1 MDNEQTTTPQEKPTL
16 GQLWQDIKKHK
27 KLYYKVLSIAFIV
40 SAIIMLSIP
49 NYYKC
54 TVMLAPEIPGG
65 NKGTSGLASLASSFG
80 VNLGSASAGADAIMP
95 NLYPDLMNSVAFRA
109 SLFPVKVQEEDGD
122 TAMTYYD
129 YLENYQRLPWWS
141 AGMKAVGNGIS
152 AVISSFFD
160 QEKKASDK
168 VNPFRLTKEQ
178 MKIVET
184 MQKKV
189 VCDVDKKTFVI
200 TIDVTDQ
207 DPLIA
212 ATMADS
218 VQTRLQDFITDYR
231 TRKARV
237 DLAYNQKLYKEAQER
252 YEKARVKSAAYSDAN
267 RHAIFADKQSE
278 RTKLENE
285 MQLQYRAYSQI
296 AAQLQMAEAKV
307 QEDTPAFTT
316 LQPATV
322 PVKKTGPKR
331 FVNCLLLVFLAF
343 IVTTIY
349 VWKKSGNLENFLTYL
364 RKDSHKD
371 LDEKDL
377 LKALVELSV
386 TNSPTPSGE
395 NNTK

>member
-1 MDNEQTTTPQEKPTL
+1 MDNEQKETPQEQPTL

-27 KLYYKVLSIAFIV
+27 KLYYKVLSITFFV
-40 SAIIMLSIP
+40 SAVITLSIP

-109 SLFPVKVQEEDGD
+109 SLFPVKVQQEDGD

-129 YLENYQRLPWWS
+129 YLENHQRLPWWS
-141 AGMKAVGNGIS
+141 VGMKTVGDGILS
-152 AVISSFFD
+152 VINSVLGN
-160 QEKKASDK
+160 EKEISDK
-168 VNPFRLTKEQ
+168 VNPFRLTKNQ
-178 MKIVET
+178 MKIVEK
-184 MQKKV
+184 MEKKV
-189 VCDVDKKTFVI
+189 VCDVDNKTYVI

-218 VQTRLQDFITDYR
+218 VQVRLQNFITDYR

-237 DLAYNQKLYKEAQER
+237 DLVYNQKLFKEAQER
-252 YEKARVKSAAYSDAN
+252 YEKARLKSASYSDAN
-267 RHAIFADKQSE
+267 RHAIFAEKQSE
-278 RTKLENE
+278 QTKLENE
-285 MQLQYRAYSQI
+285 MQLQYRAYSQV

-322 PVKKTGPKR
+322 PVKKAGPKR
-331 FVNCLLLVFLAF
+331 VLTVFVLLILAF
-343 IVTTIY
+343 SATSVY
-349 VWKKSGNLENFLTYL
+349 VLHIEGRIIPFFKSEY
-364 RKDSHKD
+364 
-371 LDEKDL
+371 
-377 LKALVELSV
+377 
-386 TNSPTPSGE
+386 GE
-395 NNTK
+395 SDCS

>member
-1 MDNEQTTTPQEKPTL
+1 MNTDPNTQPQEKPTL

-27 KLYYKVLSIAFIV
+27 KLYYKVLGITFIV
-40 SAIIMLSIP
+40 SAIIMFSIP

-80 VNLGSASAGADAIMP
+80 VNLSSATGADAIMP

-152 AVISSFFD
+152 SVISSILGN
-160 QEKKASDK
+160 EEVTSDK
-168 VNPFRLTKEQ
+168 VNPFRLTKDQ

-184 MQKKV
+184 MEKKV

-212 ATMADS
+212 ATLADS

-237 DLAYNQKLYKEAQER
+237 DLAYNQKLFKEAQKR
-252 YEKARVKSAAYSDAN
+252 YEKARLKSAAYSDAN
-267 RHAIFADKQSE
+267 RHAIFAEKQSE
-278 RTKLENE
+278 ITKLENE
-285 MQLQYRAYSQI
+285 MHLQYQAYSQV

-322 PVKKTGPKR
+322 PVKKVGPKR
-331 FVNCLLLVFLAF
+331 MIIIFILIFVAFL
-343 IVTTIY
+343 ITTTFVIHIE
-349 VWKKSGNLENFLTYL
+349 GHLIP
-364 RKDSHKD
+364 
-371 LDEKDL
+371 L
-377 LKALVELSV
+377 LKPSDSSEDDFDEL
-386 TNSPTPSGE
+386 TLADLAHLL
-395 NNTK
+395 NNEKK

>member
-1 MDNEQTTTPQEKPTL
+1 
-16 GQLWQDIKKHK
+16 
-27 KLYYKVLSIAFIV
+27 
-40 SAIIMLSIP
+40 
-49 NYYKC
+49 
-54 TVMLAPEIPGG
+54 MLAPEIPGG

-285 MQLQYRAYSQI
+285 MQLQYRAYSQV
-296 AAQLQMAEAKV
+296 AAQLQLAEAKV
-307 QEDTPAFTT
+307 QEDTPAFTM

-322 PVKKTGPKR
+322 PIMKDGPKR
-331 FVNCLLLVFLAF
+331 SRNVLFFLIITIFITTVYIFHKEGHLTPLL
-343 IVTTIY
+343 
-349 VWKKSGNLENFLTYL
+349 KSSPN
-364 RKDSHKD
+364 HKD
-371 LDEKDL
+371 DFD
-377 LKALVELSV
+377 ELSLADFAHLL
-386 TNSPTPSGE
+386 
-395 NNTK
+395 NNDKK